1 MSTED
6 GAVQSAGVTA
16 SAPLP
21 QLSDERI
28 DEIEAAVFAGIS
40 RERTAKRARRGRWLI
55 GGAAAAAVIVV
66 AAVIA
71 PSVGGLLGG
80 VGGASDSADYAVAP
94 EAPAVAPDMGGGSD
108 SSGISEGATT
118 DDATRSDADS
128 SALQSADGATAD
140 RDIIT
145 NASATVVV
153 DDIPA
158 TAETITEAAEARD
171 GYVESMSIGKSGEVY
186 YPVDP
191 DSGIRY
197 DDTMPYPY
205 PPSNAWITVRVPSD
219 ELTGMVRELSALG
232 EVTASTVNR
241 QDVTEQVVDL
251 EARIEASQASVD
263 RLIELMAQA
272 TSVADLIAAESALA
286 DRQATLESY
295 QAQLKSLQSAVDM
308 SSLTV
313 TLEAVTEPV
322 EADPAGFT
330 DGLVAGWNGLVAT
343 VNGIVIALGFLLPWL
358 VVIAV
363 AGLIVWAIVR
373 AVRRRRAA
381 RADAARASAVTPTPA
396 NVATPADATP
406 PPPTEVREDTQP

>member
-6 GAVQSAGVTA
+6 GSGQSAGVTA

-21 QLSDERI
+21 ELSDERI

-40 RERTAKRARRGRWLI
+40 RERTKKRVRRGRWLI

-71 PSVGGLLGG
+71 PSMSGLLGG
-80 VGGASDSADYAVAP
+80 AGGASDSADYAVAP

-118 DDATRSDADS
+118 EDSSRSEADA

-153 DDIPA
+153 NDIPA
-158 TAETITEAAEARD
+158 AAETIAEAAEARD
-171 GYVESMSIGKSGEVY
+171 GYVESMSIGQSGEVY

-191 DSGIRY
+191 DTGVMY
-197 DDTMPYPY
+197 DDTRPYPY
-205 PPSNAWITVRVPSD
+205 PPSNAWITVRVPSN
-219 ELTGMVRELSALG
+219 ELSGMVRELSALG

-286 DRQATLESY
+286 ERQATLESY
-295 QAQLKSLQSAVDM
+295 QAQLKSLQSAVEM

-330 DGLVAGWNGLVAT
+330 DGLIAGWNGLVAT
-343 VNGIVIALGFLLPWL
+343 LNGIVIALGFLLPWL
-358 VVIAV
+358 LVIAI

-373 AVRRRRAA
+373 TVRRRRAA
-381 RADAARASAVTPTPA
+381 RADAARAAAAPAGPIAPTPA
-396 NVATPADATP
+396 DGSP
-406 PPPTEVREDTQP
+406 PPAAEAREDAQP